1 MITHI
6 HHRLRRHTI
15 SFHHAIEGV
24 VWALKT
30 QPNYQVHL
38 LLSLL
43 CVFAGLYF
51 GIKKFEWLM
60 IMLTIGGGLVIETI
74 NSAIE
79 QTLDCVSLEQRDDI
93 KIAKDASAAA
103 MLIYACTA
111 AIIGLSIF
119 IPYLFP
125 L

>member
-30 QPNYQVHL
+30 QPNYLIHL

-43 CVFAGLYF
+43 AVLAGLYF

-60 IMLTIGGGLVIETI
+60 LMLTIGGGLAIETI

-79 QTLDCVSLEQRDDI
+79 QALDCVSLEHRDDI

-119 IPYLFP
+119 IPYIFP

>member
-6 HHRLRRHTI
+6 HHRIRRHTI
-15 SFHHAIEGV
+15 SFHYAFEGLCWV
-24 VWALKT
+24 LKT
-30 QPNYQVHL
+30 QPNYLIHL
-38 LLSLL
+38 FLSLL
-43 CVFAGLYF
+43 CILAGLYL
-51 GIKKFEWLM
+51 GIKKFEWLI
-60 IMLTIGGGLVIETI
+60 IMLTIGGGLAIETM

-79 QTLDCVSLEQRDDI
+79 QTLDCVSSSHRDDI
-93 KIAKDASAAA
+93 KIAKDVAAA
-103 MLIYACTA
+103 GMLIYACAA